1 MREKEWRQGERGRRR
16 NENENK
22 NKNKNENEKNNEKG
36 ILGQEMGRGEGK
48 RREEGRWKLGR
59 EQEYGK
65 QDSGKGILVTGMLE
79 RECWN
84 KSVGTGV
91 WEEGSVGR
99 GECGKRGVWE
109 EGSVRRGECEKRRVR
124 TGRCEAESRSER
136 GDGEWEKGKKSKEGE
151 RRQRERLRGKWR
163 EERGR

>member
-16 NENENK
+16 NENKNK

-65 QDSGKGILVTGMLE
+65 QESGKGILVTGMLE
-79 RECWN
+79 RECRN
-84 KSVGTGV
+84 GSVGTRV
-91 WEEGSVGR
+91 SER
-99 GECGKRGVWE
+99 ECGKRGV
-109 EGSVRRGECEKRRVR
+109 
-124 TGRCEAESRSER
+124 
-136 GDGEWEKGKKSKEGE
+136 
-151 RRQRERLRGKWR
+151 
-163 EERGR
+163 